1 MTVGLRCH
9 YVAAC
14 AAVPLL
20 IATREKEGGGTPAI
34 CNVGSFGGVSYVFN
48 VAYGVGKAGVDR
60 LSRDMAIEL
69 RKEKISSFSLWPGV
83 VSTERMQEIRGK
95 DPAKWEKEMGVSEG
109 YLETPR
115 FAGRALAALLSS
127 SLPSSPSSSPPSLLM
142 DRSGSI
148 QIVAELARE
157 FGVRDVNGG
166 QPPSI
171 RSLQYLVRA

>member
-1 MTVGLRCH
+1 MNVGLRSH

-20 IATREKEGGGTPAI
+20 IATRKKEGGTPAI

-69 RKEKISSFSLWPGV
+69 KKEGISSFALWPGV

-95 DPAKWEKEMGVSEG
+95 DPEKWEKEMGVGEG

-127 SLPSSPSSSPPSLLM
+127 SLPSSPSSPPPSLLM

-157 FGVRDVNGG
+157 FGVRDVDGG

-171 RSLQYLVRA
+171 RSLQFLVRK